1 MKNKKNI
8 VHGFKVFRSDWT
20 CSPNGNTKQY
30 KPHGK
35 FKEKGHPVIFEYG
48 MHFCQKFADCFECY
62 PLTKQNK
69 YAEIIAYGEVITKGK
84 ISCTN
89 KLEIVRE
96 IPWTEVLQ
104 IINTGK
110 KCVGVS
116 NTGNR
121 NAGNYNTGDNNIGD
135 CNVGDFNIGNNNA
148 GWCNKGDRNVGE
160 LNIGCMNVG
169 NYNIGDY
176 NVGDWNKSS
185 FNVGCFNTKEQK
197 ITMFNKLSDMTY
209 SQWVLSYEYRLLN
222 SMPKL
227 GGVQI
232 IDTGLFNAIREARQ
246 KWWNELT
253 KQDKKSIMGL
263 PNFDSIIFL
272 QCTGI
277 NVESEE
283 IINE

>member
-30 KPHGK
+30 NSHGK
-35 FKEKGHPVIFEYG
+35 FKEKGHPIIFDYG
-48 MHFCQKFADCFECY
+48 MHFCRRFVDCFEYY
-62 PLTKQNK
+62 PLTEDNK

-96 IPWTEVLQ
+96 IPWGEVLQ
-104 IINTGK
+104 IINTGE
-110 KCVGVS
+110 KCLGIS

-121 NAGNYNTGDNNIGD
+121 NTGHYNTGDNNIGD
-135 CNVGDFNIGNNNA
+135 CNAGDLNTGNNNV

-160 LNIGCMNVG
+160 MNIGCMNVG
-169 NYNIGDY
+169 NYNIGNY

-209 SQWVLSYEYRLLN
+209 SQWMLSYAHYLLN
-222 SMPKL
+222 SMPKPL
-227 GGVQI
+227 DVQI
-232 IDTGLFNAIREARQ
+232 FYTDTDTFDAIREDRQ
-246 KWWNELT
+246 KWWNELPGH
-253 KQDKKSIMGL
+253 DKKSIMDL
-263 PNFDSIIFL
+263 PNFDSVIFL

-283 IINE
+283 